1 MPKKQTV
8 REKIGRRR
16 PKSSSKGSSKPVPAI
31 PKEAMVAGEEKRRL
45 IHELDVDQ
53 VKHNIQYKE
62 LRQTEE
68 QLRTTLESIGDGFLA
83 YDSEWR
89 FVYVNSA
96 AEHMLGMH
104 REELIGKNRWEVFP
118 TTIGT
123 RLESEYRRAAAGDVR
138 EFENFYTPW
147 GRWFH
152 IRCFPREGGGITVY
166 FQDIT
171 QRKHTETALRESEE
185 RYRSLVESTNDSIYL
200 VDEDCNYLFMNMNHR
215 ERHGVS
221 STQVKGMAY
230 GDFHTQQATDAFSEN
245 VKMVFE
251 TVSQLSYEYQS
262 DRDEKFFIRTLS
274 PIMDGERVKAVSVIS
289 KDITSQK
296 QAQNEGHLNR
306 LKLAHLERLA
316 TMGELTASMAHELN
330 QPLTAILSNAQ
341 TALRLIQRNLPEMVE
356 VQAILQDIIADNR
369 RASAFI
375 KHLRTFFKKDDLNK
389 ESLNI
394 NNLIEDVI
402 NLFKSEAILRE
413 ISIETELDR
422 KLPSALGNDIHLQQT
437 ILNLIL
443 NASESWM
450 EVSDCPKRIIISTM
464 RENES
469 YLKIGVRD
477 FGKGIDLEDHVMIF
491 KPYFTTKTEGMGM
504 GLTICRSIVEVHG
517 GKIWA
522 ENNPEQGASF
532 YFTLPIADE
541 GK

>member
-8 REKIGRRR
+8 REKIGRRT

-31 PKEAMVAGEEKRRL
+31 SKEAQEAGEEKRRF

-53 VKHNIQYKE
+53 VKPNRHYTE
-62 LRQTEE
+62 LRETKE
-68 QLRTTLESIGDGFLA
+68 QLRTTLESIGDGFFA
-83 YDSEWR
+83 CDSDWR
-89 FVYVNSA
+89 FVYVNPA
-96 AEHMLGMH
+96 AEHLLGMH
-104 REELIGKNRWEVFP
+104 SEELLGKIAWEVFP
-118 TTIGT
+118 LTIGT

-138 EFENFYTPW
+138 EFENFYKPW
-147 GRWFH
+147 DRWFY
-152 IRCFPREGGGITVY
+152 IRCFPREGGGMTAY

-200 VDEDCNYLFMNMNHR
+200 VDEDCNYLFMNRNHR

-230 GDFHTQQATDAFSEN
+230 DNFHTQQATDAFRES

-341 TALRLIQRNLPEMVE
+341 TALRLIKRNTPEMDE
-356 VQAILQDIIADNR
+356 VQAILQDIISDNR

-375 KHLRTFFKKDDLNK
+375 KHLRTIFKKDDLAK
-389 ESLNI
+389 KSLNI
-394 NNLIEDVI
+394 NRLIEDVI

-413 ISIETELDR
+413 ISIETALDR
-422 KLPSALGNDIHLQQT
+422 KLPSALGNEIHLQQT

-443 NASESWM
+443 NASESLI
-450 EVSDCPKRIIISTM
+450 EVSDSPKRIIISTM

-477 FGKGIDLEDHVMIF
+477 FGKGIDPEDHAIIF
-491 KPYFTTKTEGMGM
+491 KPYFTTKREGMGM
-504 GLTICRSIVEVHG
+504 GLSICRSIVEVHG

-522 ENNPEQGASF
+522 ENNPDQGASF
-532 YFTLPIADE
+532 YFTLPTTDE